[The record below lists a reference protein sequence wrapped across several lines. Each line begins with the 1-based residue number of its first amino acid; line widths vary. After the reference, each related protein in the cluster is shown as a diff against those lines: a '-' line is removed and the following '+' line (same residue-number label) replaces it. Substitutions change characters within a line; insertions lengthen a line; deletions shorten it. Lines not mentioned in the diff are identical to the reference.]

1 MKSINTI
8 KTILLPAIL
17 LFCMNTRAGEPLK
30 VGMIGL
36 DTSHVIAFTRLMNDS
51 SHPEHVPG
59 TRVVAGYKGG
69 SPDIPSSAGR
79 VEEYTRELVDK
90 YGITI
95 YESVSE
101 LCDNVDAVMIES
113 VDGRPHLGFARTVIN
128 AGKTLFIDKP
138 VAGSL
143 KDAVEIYNLA
153 ADKGVPVF
161 TSSAYRYYDG
171 LTSLLERDAGE
182 IRSAISYGPAHLE
195 PHHPDLFWYGIHPVE
210 ALFTVLGPGCDMVS
224 RTSTENTDV
233 VTGIWAD
240 GRVGNLH
247 AIRNGKT
254 PHGVMV
260 FGTKEVLIQNR
271 GGNYA
276 PLIGEVVKFLR
287 TGDSP
292 VSPHETLEIYAFM
305 EAADESKRQGG
316 KPVSMQSILKAAGWH
331 RE

>member
-1 MKSINTI
+1 MI
-8 KTILLPAIL
+8 KAVLFQGLLLMCLTA
-17 LFCMNTRAGEPLK
+17 RAAEPLK

-59 TRVVAGYKGG
+59 TRVVAGFRGG
-69 SPDIPSSAGR
+69 SADIPSSAGR
-79 VEEYTRELVDK
+79 VEEYTSELVDK

-95 YESVSE
+95 YDSVSE
-101 LCDNVDAVMIES
+101 LCENVDVVMIES

-153 ADKGVPVF
+153 AEKGVPVF

-171 LTSLLERDAGE
+171 LTSLLEKDAGE

-210 ALFTVLGPGCDMVS
+210 ALFTVLGPGCDTVS
-224 RTSTENTDV
+224 RTSTDNTDV
-233 VTGIWAD
+233 VTGIWQD

-260 FGTKEVLIQNR
+260 FGTKDVLIQTR

-276 PLIGEVVKFLR
+276 PLIGEVVRFLQ
-287 TGDSP
+287 TGISP
-292 VSPHETLEIYAFM
+292 VSPQETLEIYAFM
-305 EAADESKRQGG
+305 EAADESKRLGG
-316 KPVSMQSILKAAGWH
+316 KPVSMQHLLRAAGWD
-331 RE
+331 RDDSNQ